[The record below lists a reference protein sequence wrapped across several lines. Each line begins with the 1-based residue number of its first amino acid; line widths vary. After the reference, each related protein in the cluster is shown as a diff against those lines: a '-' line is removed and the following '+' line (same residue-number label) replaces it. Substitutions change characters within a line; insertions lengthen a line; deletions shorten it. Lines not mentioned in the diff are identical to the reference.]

1 MPTIEAPK
9 VVETADVQAKPKFYP
24 NYRVLLHNDD
34 EVFAGLVIEAL
45 MKHIPKM
52 NEQKA
57 VAIMM
62 QAHQTGVG
70 EVIVCNQE
78 HAEMYQ
84 MLLQNEGLTITIE
97 PVDVG

>member
-1 MPTIEAPK
+1 MPTTLEPTIVK
-9 VVETADVQAKPKFYP
+9 ETSSEVKPKFYP

-34 EVFAGLVIEAL
+34 GVYAGLVIESL
-45 MKHIPKM
+45 MKHIPHM
-52 NEQKA
+52 SETKA

-84 MLLQNEGLTITIE
+84 DLLQNDGLTVTIE
-97 PVDVG
+97 ECDP